1 MARRHCQNFTRSY
14 SSSRKKSVSFVRN
27 PVVITGVL
35 RASATMAFFH
45 LWPFSLQ
52 GLPPICIDAC
62 HTDTHRVDSPHA
74 APQRHHI
81 RPIRSESSRGSV
93 ASLSLEPD
101 PKDGLLQAGT

>member
-27 PVVITGVL
+27 PVVITSVL
-35 RASATMAFFH
+35 RASAQWRFFIFGH
-45 LWPFSLQ
+45 FR
-52 GLPPICIDAC
+52 CKAC
-62 HTDTHRVDSPHA
+62 RRSALMPVIPTHRVDSPHA